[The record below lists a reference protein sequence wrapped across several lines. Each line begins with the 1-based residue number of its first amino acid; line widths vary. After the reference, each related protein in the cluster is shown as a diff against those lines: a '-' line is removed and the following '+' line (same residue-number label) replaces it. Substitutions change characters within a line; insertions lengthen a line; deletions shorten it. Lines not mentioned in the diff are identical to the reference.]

1 MGAKVSDQ
9 CLDVLPAEQPKKRG
23 KERKNQL
30 ILFINEFC
38 NLFLHKGSLHIK

>member
-9 CLDVLPAEQPKKRG
+9 CLDVLPAGQPEKRG